1 MSVSVLNRKFK
12 NEKRRREKV
21 AIYHF
26 SMQVAKRENGKRSLI
41 AMAAYRSGERL
52 YSELYQKENYYGHRL
67 VKPDAFIL
75 KPDYVPSEF
84 SNREYL
90 WNKMELAETSSNAQL
105 CREVNIALPVELSNE
120 DQKELVTKYVQKMFV
135 SKGMIA
141 DVAIHRDD
149 SNNPHAH
156 IMLTMRKVD
165 EKGQISNKQKR
176 IPVLDEHGKQ
186 VYNEKGHRKTVSIK
200 TTDWDKK
207 ELLLEARKEWANMT
221 NKLLRERGIDEQIT
235 EKSHKELGKKELPT
249 VHEGVRSRQL
259 EERGIITNQV
269 QHNQMV
275 REHNQ
280 SVQKLNDLE
289 EKKELLIEQEQQP
302 TKQFYNQTFSP
313 MEKKELRALAKE
325 LRFFVSSENL
335 EKRLDELKCWEN
347 SLLFGNKK
355 DIQTQRLQLSRISD
369 EREKIQQAESIL
381 TKQAVRFC
389 QKHYPEIQTEDY
401 SPKAL
406 QAIVTETIDQKELL
420 SKEDIKQLT
429 ETESLVEQVKDYQ
442 IFKDQPFQTTRF
454 LEEKIQ
460 TLMDQMNVLTTS
472 VEEKETLQ
480 IKIEQLEAMKANL
493 NQYVNDELKELGI
506 NLDST
511 TMQGEM
517 ILAYLKYYQV
527 EDRSIEVVDGL
538 PLSPYSIEERNQ
550 LLEVSRGNF
559 SNIPAC
565 KQLNDCHGVYFI
577 QDCMQDLDSL
587 SPLALANLKR
597 MIETNRYLAPKDKE
611 CFIQDIEELRTE
623 RINRY
628 QGQREDRLNHYRDQT
643 ILYRLTAQI
652 QSLLGRRVPQKKRNM
667 DRWIRETKSK
677 DKQQRELQ
685 ERYQKRPKR

>member
-1 MSVSVLNRKFK
+1 M
-12 NEKRRREKV
+12 

-26 SMQVAKRENGKRSLI
+26 SLQIAKRNNGKRSLI

-52 YSELYQKENYYGHRL
+52 YSELYEKENFYGHRL

-84 SNREYL
+84 SDREYL
-90 WNKMELAETSSNAQL
+90 WNKMELAETSPNARL

-120 DQKELVTKYVQKMFV
+120 DQKELVMSYVQKMFV

-149 SNNPHAH
+149 CNNPHAH

-249 VHEGVRSRQL
+249 IHEGVLSRKL
-259 EERGIITNQV
+259 EERGIVTNQV
-269 QHNQMV
+269 QHNQLV

-289 EKKELLIEQEQQP
+289 EKKELLIDQEQQP
-302 TKQFYNQTFSP
+302 TKQFYKQTFSP
-313 MEKKELRALAKE
+313 MEKKELKALAKE

-335 EKRLDELKCWEN
+335 EKRLDELKRWEN

-355 DIQTQRLQLSRISD
+355 DIQTQRLQLSKISD
-369 EREKIQQAESIL
+369 ERDKIQQAEEIL

-389 QKHYPEIQTEDY
+389 QKHYPELQTEDY
-401 SPKAL
+401 SPKVL

-420 SKEDIKQLT
+420 TKEIIEQLSD
-429 ETESLVEQVKDYQ
+429 TESMIEQAKEYQ
-442 IFKDQPFQTTRF
+442 LFKDQPFQTTRF

-460 TLMDQMNVLTTS
+460 TLTNQMNEPTIS
-472 VEEKETLQ
+472 NEERATLQ
-480 IKIEQLEAMKANL
+480 IKIEQFESMKDNL
-493 NQYVNDELKELGI
+493 NQYVNAELEELGI
-506 NLDST
+506 KLDSS

-527 EDRSIEVVDGL
+527 EDHSIEVVDGL

-550 LLEVSRGNF
+550 MLEVSRGIF

-565 KQLNDCHGVYFI
+565 KHLNDCHGVYFI

-587 SPLALANLKR
+587 SPLAQANLKR
-597 MIETNRYLAPKDKE
+597 IIEKNRYLAPKDKE
-611 CFIQDIEELRTE
+611 YFIQDIEELRTE
-623 RINRY
+623 RINHY
-628 QGQREDRLNHYRDQT
+628 QEQREDRLNRYRDQT
-643 ILYRLTAQI
+643 ILYCLTAQI
-652 QSLLGRRVPQKKRNM
+652 QSFLGRRVPQKKRNM
-667 DRWIRETKSK
+667 AQWIRETKSK
-677 DKQQRELQ
+677 DKQRRELQ

>member
-1 MSVSVLNRKFK
+1 
-12 NEKRRREKV
+12 
-21 AIYHF
+21 
-26 SMQVAKRENGKRSLI
+26 MQVASRDNGKRSLI

-52 YSELYQKENYYGHRL
+52 YSELYEKENYYGHRL

-75 KPDYVPSEF
+75 KPDYVPEEF
-84 SNREYL
+84 GNREYL
-90 WNKMELAETSSNAQL
+90 WNKMELAETSPNGQL
-105 CREVNIALPVELSNE
+105 CREVNIALPVELSNK
-120 DQKELVTKYVQKMFV
+120 DQKELVTSYVQKMFV

-165 EKGQISNKQKR
+165 ERGQILNKQKR
-176 IPVLDEHGKQ
+176 VPVLDEHGKQ

-269 QHNQMV
+269 QHNQIV

-302 TKQFYNQTFSP
+302 TKQFYKQTFSP
-313 MEKKELRALAKE
+313 MEKKELKALAKE

-335 EKRLDELKCWEN
+335 EKRLDELKRWEN

-369 EREKIQQAESIL
+369 EREKIQQAEEIL

-389 QKHYPEIQTEDY
+389 QKHYPELQTEDY
-401 SPKAL
+401 SPKVL
-406 QAIVTETIDQKELL
+406 QAIVAETIDQKELL
-420 SKEDIKQLT
+420 TKEMIEQLSD
-429 ETESLVEQVKDYQ
+429 TESMIEQAKEYQ
-442 IFKDQPFQTTRF
+442 LFKDQPFQTTRF

-460 TLMDQMNVLTTS
+460 TLTDQMNEPTTS
-472 VEEKETLQ
+472 DEERAILQ
-480 IKIEQLEAMKANL
+480 IKINQFESMKDNL
-493 NQYVNDELKELGI
+493 NQYVNDELEELGI
-506 NLDST
+506 KLDSS

-527 EDRSIEVVDGL
+527 EDHSIEVVDGL

-550 LLEVSRGNF
+550 LLEVSRGIF

-587 SPLALANLKR
+587 SPLAQSNLKR
-597 MIETNRYLAPKDKE
+597 MIEKNRYLAPKDKE
-611 CFIQDIEELRTE
+611 LFIQDIEEQRTE
-623 RINRY
+623 R
-628 QGQREDRLNHYRDQT
+628 LTHYHEQT

-652 QSLLGRRVPQKKRNM
+652 QSLLGRSVPQKKRNM
-667 DRWIRETKSK
+667 DQWIRETKSK
-677 DKQQRELQ
+677 DKQRRELQ

>member
-1 MSVSVLNRKFK
+1 
-12 NEKRRREKV
+12 
-21 AIYHF
+21 
-26 SMQVAKRENGKRSLI
+26 MQVASRDNGKRSLI

-52 YSELYQKENYYGHRL
+52 YSELYEKENYYGHRL

-75 KPDYVPSEF
+75 KPDYVPEEF
-84 SNREYL
+84 GNREYL
-90 WNKMELAETSSNAQL
+90 WNKMELAETSPNAQL
-105 CREVNIALPVELSNE
+105 CREVNIALPVELSNK
-120 DQKELVTKYVQKMFV
+120 DQKELVTSYVQKMFV

-165 EKGQISNKQKR
+165 ERGQILNKQKR
-176 IPVLDEHGKQ
+176 VPVLDEHGKQ

-221 NKLLRERGIDEQIT
+221 NNLLRKRGIDEQIT

-249 VHEGVRSRQL
+249 IHEGVLSRKL
-259 EERGIITNQV
+259 EERGIVTNQV
-269 QHNQMV
+269 QHNQLV

-289 EKKELLIEQEQQP
+289 EKKELLIDQEQQP
-302 TKQFYNQTFSP
+302 TKQFYKQTFSP
-313 MEKKELRALAKE
+313 MEKKELKALAKE

-335 EKRLDELKCWEN
+335 EKRLDELKRWEN

-355 DIQTQRLQLSRISD
+355 DIQTQRLQLSKISD
-369 EREKIQQAESIL
+369 ERDKIQQAEEIL

-389 QKHYPEIQTEDY
+389 QKHYPELQTEDY
-401 SPKAL
+401 SPKVL

-420 SKEDIKQLT
+420 TKEIIEQLSD
-429 ETESLVEQVKDYQ
+429 TESMIEQAKEYQ
-442 IFKDQPFQTTRF
+442 LFKDQPFQTTRF

-460 TLMDQMNVLTTS
+460 TLTNQMNEPTIS
-472 VEEKETLQ
+472 NEERATLK
-480 IKIEQLEAMKANL
+480 IKIEQFESMKDNL
-493 NQYVNDELKELGI
+493 NQYVNAELEELGI
-506 NLDST
+506 KLDSS

-527 EDRSIEVVDGL
+527 EDYSIEVVDGL

-550 LLEVSRGNF
+550 MLEVSRGIF

-565 KQLNDCHGVYFI
+565 KHLNDCHGVYFI
-577 QDCMQDLDSL
+577 QDCMQDIDSL
-587 SPLALANLKR
+587 SPLAQANLKR
-597 MIETNRYLAPKDKE
+597 IIEKNRYLAPKDKE
-611 CFIQDIEELRTE
+611 LFIQDIEELRTE
-623 RINRY
+623 RINHY
-628 QGQREDRLNHYRDQT
+628 QEQREDRLNRYRDQT
-643 ILYRLTAQI
+643 ILYCLTAQI
-652 QSLLGRRVPQKKRNM
+652 QSFLGRRVPQKKRNM
-667 DRWIRETKSK
+667 AQWIRETKSK
-677 DKQQRELQ
+677 DKQRRELQ

>member
-1 MSVSVLNRKFK
+1 
-12 NEKRRREKV
+12 
-21 AIYHF
+21 
-26 SMQVAKRENGKRSLI
+26 MQVASRDNGKRSLI

-52 YSELYQKENYYGHRL
+52 YSELYEKENYYGHRL

-75 KPDYVPSEF
+75 KPDYVPEEF
-84 SNREYL
+84 GNREYL
-90 WNKMELAETSSNAQL
+90 WNKMELAETSPNAQL
-105 CREVNIALPVELSNE
+105 CREVNIALPVELSNK
-120 DQKELVTKYVQKMFV
+120 DQKELVTSYVQKMFV
-135 SKGMIA
+135 SKGMIV
-141 DVAIHRDD
+141 DVTIHRDD

-165 EKGQISNKQKR
+165 ERGQILNKQKR
-176 IPVLDEHGKQ
+176 VPVLDEHGKQ
-186 VYNEKGHRKTVSIK
+186 VYNEKDHRKTVSIK

-207 ELLLEARKEWANMT
+207 ELLLETRKEWANMT

-302 TKQFYNQTFSP
+302 TKQFYKQTFSP
-313 MEKKELRALAKE
+313 MEKKELKALAKE

-335 EKRLDELKCWEN
+335 EKRLDELKRWEN

-369 EREKIQQAESIL
+369 EREKIQQAEEIL

-389 QKHYPEIQTEDY
+389 QKHYPELQTEDY
-401 SPKAL
+401 SPKVL
-406 QAIVTETIDQKELL
+406 QAIVAETIDQKELL
-420 SKEDIKQLT
+420 TKEMIEQLSD
-429 ETESLVEQVKDYQ
+429 TESMIEQAKEYQ
-442 IFKDQPFQTTRF
+442 LFKDQPFQTTRF

-460 TLMDQMNVLTTS
+460 TLTDQMNEPTTS
-472 VEEKETLQ
+472 DEERAILQ
-480 IKIEQLEAMKANL
+480 IKINQFESMKDNL
-493 NQYVNDELKELGI
+493 NQYVNDELEELGI
-506 NLDST
+506 KLDSS

-527 EDRSIEVVDGL
+527 EDHSIEVVDGL

-550 LLEVSRGNF
+550 MLEVSRGIF

-587 SPLALANLKR
+587 LPLAQSNLKR
-597 MIETNRYLAPKDKE
+597 MIEKNRYLAPKDKE
-611 CFIQDIEELRTE
+611 LFIQDIEEQRTE
-623 RINRY
+623 R
-628 QGQREDRLNHYRDQT
+628 LTHYHEQT

>member
-1 MSVSVLNRKFK
+1 M
-12 NEKRRREKV
+12 

-52 YSELYQKENYYGHRL
+52 YSELYEKENYYGHRS

-75 KPDYVPSEF
+75 KPDYVPEEF
-84 SNREYL
+84 DNREYL

-149 SNNPHAH
+149 SNNPHVH

-165 EKGQISNKQKR
+165 EKGQILNKRKR
-176 IPVLDEHGKQ
+176 VPVLDEHGKQ
-186 VYNEKGHRKTVSIK
+186 VYNEKGQRETVSIR

-207 ELLLEARKEWANMT
+207 ELLLEAREEWANIT
-221 NKLLRERGIDEQIT
+221 NKLLRERGINEQIT
-235 EKSHKELGKKELPT
+235 DKSHKELGRKELPT
-249 VHEGVRSRQL
+249 IHEGVLSRKL
-259 EERGIITNQV
+259 EERGIVTDQV
-269 QHNQMV
+269 KHNQLV

-280 SVQKLNDLE
+280 SVHKLNDLK
-289 EKKELLIEQEQQP
+289 EKKELLMDQEQQP
-302 TKQFYNQTFSP
+302 TKQFYKQTFSP
-313 MEKKELRALAKE
+313 MEKKELKALAKE

-335 EKRLDELKCWEN
+335 EKRLDELKRWET

-369 EREKIQQAESIL
+369 EREKIQQAEAIL

-389 QKHYPEIQTEDY
+389 QKHYPELQTENY
-401 SPKAL
+401 SPKVL
-406 QAIVTETIDQKELL
+406 QAIVAETINQKELL
-420 SKEDIKQLT
+420 EKEAIEQLSD
-429 ETESLVEQVKDYQ
+429 TESMIEQAEDYRL
-442 IFKDQPFQTTRF
+442 FKNQPFQTTRF

-460 TLMDQMNVLTTS
+460 TLIGQLNEPTTS

-527 EDRSIEVVDGL
+527 EDRSIEVTDGL

-550 LLEVSRGNF
+550 MLELSRGNF

-587 SPLALANLKR
+587 SPLAQSNLKR
-597 MIETNRYLAPKDKE
+597 MIEKNRYLAPKDKE
-611 CFIQDIEELRTE
+611 LFIQDIEEQRTE
-623 RINRY
+623 R
-628 QGQREDRLNHYRDQT
+628 LTHYHEQT

>member
-1 MSVSVLNRKFK
+1 MSASVLNRKFK

-52 YSELYQKENYYGHRL
+52 YSELYEKENYYGHRS

-75 KPDYVPSEF
+75 KPDYVPEEF
-84 SNREYL
+84 GNREYL

-120 DQKELVTKYVQKMFV
+120 DQKELMTKYVQKMFV

-149 SNNPHAH
+149 SNNPHVH

-165 EKGQISNKQKR
+165 ENGQILNKRKR
-176 IPVLDEHGKQ
+176 VLLLDEHGKQ

-207 ELLLEARKEWANMT
+207 ELLLEARKEWANVT
-221 NKLLRERGIDEQIT
+221 NKLLRERGINEQIT
-235 EKSHKELGKKELPT
+235 DKSHKELGRKELPT
-249 VHEGVRSRQL
+249 IHEGVLSRKL
-259 EERGIITNQV
+259 EERGIVTDQV
-269 QHNQMV
+269 KHNQLV

-280 SVQKLNDLE
+280 SVQKLNNLE
-289 EKKELLIEQEQQP
+289 EKKELLIDQEQQP

-313 MEKKELRALAKE
+313 MEKKELKALAKE

-335 EKRLDELKCWEN
+335 EKRLDELKRWEN

-369 EREKIQQAESIL
+369 EREKIQQAEEIL

-389 QKHYPEIQTEDY
+389 QKHYPELQTEDY
-401 SPKAL
+401 SPKVL
-406 QAIVTETIDQKELL
+406 QAIVAETIDQKELL
-420 SKEDIKQLT
+420 TKEMIEQLSD
-429 ETESLVEQVKDYQ
+429 TESMIEQAKEYQ
-442 IFKDQPFQTTRF
+442 LFKDQPFQTTRF

-460 TLMDQMNVLTTS
+460 TLTDQMNEPTTS
-472 VEEKETLQ
+472 DEERAILQ
-480 IKIEQLEAMKANL
+480 IKINQFESMKDNL
-493 NQYVNDELKELGI
+493 NQYVNDELEELGI
-506 NLDST
+506 KLDSS

-527 EDRSIEVVDGL
+527 EDHSIEVVDGL

-550 LLEVSRGNF
+550 MLEVSRGIF

-587 SPLALANLKR
+587 SPLAQSNLKR
-597 MIETNRYLAPKDKE
+597 MIEKNRYLAPKDKE
-611 CFIQDIEELRTE
+611 LFIQDIEEQRTE
-623 RINRY
+623 R
-628 QGQREDRLNHYRDQT
+628 LTHYHEQT

>member
-1 MSVSVLNRKFK
+1 M
-12 NEKRRREKV
+12 

-26 SMQVAKRENGKRSLI
+26 SLQIAKRNNGKRSLI

-52 YSELYQKENYYGHRL
+52 YSELYEKENFYGHRL

-84 SNREYL
+84 SDREYL
-90 WNKMELAETSSNAQL
+90 WNKMELAETSPNARL

-120 DQKELVTKYVQKMFV
+120 DQKELVMSYVQKMFV

-149 SNNPHAH
+149 CNNPHAH

-249 VHEGVRSRQL
+249 IHEGVLSRKL
-259 EERGIITNQV
+259 EERGIVTNQV
-269 QHNQMV
+269 QHNQLV

-289 EKKELLIEQEQQP
+289 EKKELLIDQEQQP
-302 TKQFYNQTFSP
+302 TKQFYKQTFSP
-313 MEKKELRALAKE
+313 MEKKELKALAKE

-335 EKRLDELKCWEN
+335 EKRLDELKRWEN

-355 DIQTQRLQLSRISD
+355 DIQTQRLQLSKISD
-369 EREKIQQAESIL
+369 ERDKIQQAEEIL

-389 QKHYPEIQTEDY
+389 QKHYPELQTEDY
-401 SPKAL
+401 SPKVL

-420 SKEDIKQLT
+420 TKEIIEQLSD
-429 ETESLVEQVKDYQ
+429 TESMIEQAKEYQ
-442 IFKDQPFQTTRF
+442 LFKDQPFQTTRF

-460 TLMDQMNVLTTS
+460 TLTNQMNEPTIS
-472 VEEKETLQ
+472 NEERATLQ
-480 IKIEQLEAMKANL
+480 IKIEQFESMKDNL
-493 NQYVNDELKELGI
+493 NQYVNAELEELGI
-506 NLDST
+506 KLDSS

-527 EDRSIEVVDGL
+527 EDHSIEVVDGL

-550 LLEVSRGNF
+550 MLEVSRGIF

-565 KQLNDCHGVYFI
+565 KHLNDCHGVYFI
-577 QDCMQDLDSL
+577 QDCMQDIDSL
-587 SPLALANLKR
+587 SPLAQANLKR
-597 MIETNRYLAPKDKE
+597 IIEKNRYLAPKDKE
-611 CFIQDIEELRTE
+611 YFIQDIEELRTE
-623 RINRY
+623 RINHY
-628 QGQREDRLNHYRDQT
+628 QEQREDRLNRYRDQT
-643 ILYRLTAQI
+643 ILYCLTAQI
-652 QSLLGRRVPQKKRNM
+652 QSFLGRRVPQKKRNM
-667 DRWIRETKSK
+667 AQWIRETKSK
-677 DKQQRELQ
+677 DKQRRELQ

>member
-1 MSVSVLNRKFK
+1 MSASVLNRKFK

-52 YSELYQKENYYGHRL
+52 YSELYEKENYYGHRS

-75 KPDYVPSEF
+75 KPDYVPEEF
-84 SNREYL
+84 DNREYL

-149 SNNPHAH
+149 SNNPHVH

-165 EKGQISNKQKR
+165 EKGQILNKRKR
-176 IPVLDEHGKQ
+176 VPVLDEHGKQ
-186 VYNEKGHRKTVSIK
+186 VYNEKGQRETVSIR

-207 ELLLEARKEWANMT
+207 ELLLEARKEWANIT
-221 NKLLRERGIDEQIT
+221 NKLLRERGINEQIT
-235 EKSHKELGKKELPT
+235 DKSHKELGRKELPT
-249 VHEGVRSRQL
+249 IHEGVLSRKL
-259 EERGIITNQV
+259 EERGIVTDQV
-269 QHNQMV
+269 KHNQLV

-280 SVQKLNDLE
+280 SVHKLNDLK
-289 EKKELLIEQEQQP
+289 EKKELLMDQEQQP
-302 TKQFYNQTFSP
+302 TKQFYKQTFSP
-313 MEKKELRALAKE
+313 MEKKELKALAKE

-335 EKRLDELKCWEN
+335 EKRLDELKRWET

-369 EREKIQQAESIL
+369 EREKIQQAEAIL

-389 QKHYPEIQTEDY
+389 QKHYPELQTENY
-401 SPKAL
+401 SPKVL
-406 QAIVTETIDQKELL
+406 QAIVAETINQKELL
-420 SKEDIKQLT
+420 EKEAIEQLSD
-429 ETESLVEQVKDYQ
+429 TESMIEQAEDYRL
-442 IFKDQPFQTTRF
+442 FKNQPFQTTRF

-460 TLMDQMNVLTTS
+460 TLIGQLNEPTTS

-527 EDRSIEVVDGL
+527 EDRSIEVTDGL

-550 LLEVSRGNF
+550 MLELSRGNF

-587 SPLALANLKR
+587 SPLAQSNLKR
-597 MIETNRYLAPKDKE
+597 MIEKNRYLAPKDKE
-611 CFIQDIEELRTE
+611 LFIQDIEEQRTE
-623 RINRY
+623 R
-628 QGQREDRLNHYRDQT
+628 LTHYHEQT

>member
-1 MSVSVLNRKFK
+1 M
-12 NEKRRREKV
+12 

-26 SMQVAKRENGKRSLI
+26 SLQIAKRNNGKRSLI

-52 YSELYQKENYYGHRL
+52 YSELYEKENYYGHRL

-75 KPDYVPSEF
+75 KPDYVPPEF
-84 SNREYL
+84 GDREYL
-90 WNKMELAETSSNAQL
+90 WNKMELAETSPNARL

-120 DQKELVTKYVQKMFV
+120 DQKELVTNYVQKMFV

-156 IMLTMRKVD
+156 IMLTLRKVD
-165 EKGQISNKQKR
+165 ERGQISNKQKR

-221 NKLLRERGIDEQIT
+221 NNLLRKRGIDEQIT

-249 VHEGVRSRQL
+249 IHEGVLSRKL
-259 EERGIITNQV
+259 EERGIVTNQV
-269 QHNQMV
+269 QHNQLV

-289 EKKELLIEQEQQP
+289 EKKELLIDQEQQP
-302 TKQFYNQTFSP
+302 TKQFYKQTFSP
-313 MEKKELRALAKE
+313 MEKKELKALAKE

-335 EKRLDELKCWEN
+335 EKRLDELKRWEN

-355 DIQTQRLQLSRISD
+355 DIQTQRLQLSKISD
-369 EREKIQQAESIL
+369 ERDKIQQAEEIL

-389 QKHYPEIQTEDY
+389 QKHYPELQTEDY
-401 SPKAL
+401 SPKVL

-420 SKEDIKQLT
+420 TKEIIEQLSD
-429 ETESLVEQVKDYQ
+429 TESMIEQAKEYQ
-442 IFKDQPFQTTRF
+442 LFKDQPFQTTRF

-460 TLMDQMNVLTTS
+460 TLTNQMNEPTIS
-472 VEEKETLQ
+472 NEERATLK
-480 IKIEQLEAMKANL
+480 IKIEQFESMKDNL
-493 NQYVNDELKELGI
+493 NQYVNAELEELGI
-506 NLDST
+506 KLDSS

-527 EDRSIEVVDGL
+527 EDHSIEVVDGL

-550 LLEVSRGNF
+550 MLEVSRGIF

-565 KQLNDCHGVYFI
+565 KHLNDCHGVYFI
-577 QDCMQDLDSL
+577 QDCMQDIDSL
-587 SPLALANLKR
+587 SPLAQANLKR
-597 MIETNRYLAPKDKE
+597 IIEKNRYLAPKDKE
-611 CFIQDIEELRTE
+611 YFIQDIEELRTE
-623 RINRY
+623 RINHY
-628 QGQREDRLNHYRDQT
+628 QEQREDRLNRYRDQT
-643 ILYRLTAQI
+643 ILYCLTAQI
-652 QSLLGRRVPQKKRNM
+652 QSFLGRRVPQKKRNM
-667 DRWIRETKSK
+667 AQWIRETKSK
-677 DKQQRELQ
+677 DKQRRELQ

>member
-1 MSVSVLNRKFK
+1 M
-12 NEKRRREKV
+12 

-26 SMQVAKRENGKRSLI
+26 SMQVASRDNGKRSLI

-52 YSELYQKENYYGHRL
+52 YSELYEKENYYGHRL

-75 KPDYVPSEF
+75 KPDYVPEEF
-84 SNREYL
+84 GNREYL
-90 WNKMELAETSSNAQL
+90 WNKMELAETSPNAQL
-105 CREVNIALPVELSNE
+105 CREVNIALPVELSNK
-120 DQKELVTKYVQKMFV
+120 DQKELVTSYVQKMFV

-165 EKGQISNKQKR
+165 ERGQILNKQKR
-176 IPVLDEHGKQ
+176 VPVLDEHGKQ

-221 NKLLRERGIDEQIT
+221 NNLLRKRGIDEQIT

-249 VHEGVRSRQL
+249 IHEGVLSRKL
-259 EERGIITNQV
+259 EERGIVTNQV
-269 QHNQMV
+269 QHNQLV

-289 EKKELLIEQEQQP
+289 EKKELLIDQEQQP
-302 TKQFYNQTFSP
+302 TKQFYKQTFSP
-313 MEKKELRALAKE
+313 MEKKELKALAKE

-335 EKRLDELKCWEN
+335 EKRLDELKRWEN

-355 DIQTQRLQLSRISD
+355 DIQTQRLQLSKISD
-369 EREKIQQAESIL
+369 ERDKIQQAEEIL

-389 QKHYPEIQTEDY
+389 QKHYPELQTEDY
-401 SPKAL
+401 SPKVL

-420 SKEDIKQLT
+420 TKEIIEQLSD
-429 ETESLVEQVKDYQ
+429 TESMIEQAKEYQ
-442 IFKDQPFQTTRF
+442 LFKDQPFQTTRF

-460 TLMDQMNVLTTS
+460 TLTNQMNEPTIS
-472 VEEKETLQ
+472 NEERATLK
-480 IKIEQLEAMKANL
+480 IKIEQFESMKDNL
-493 NQYVNDELKELGI
+493 NQYVNAELEELGI
-506 NLDST
+506 KLDSS

-527 EDRSIEVVDGL
+527 EDYSIEVVDGL

-550 LLEVSRGNF
+550 MLEVSRGIF

-565 KQLNDCHGVYFI
+565 KHLNDCHGVYFI
-577 QDCMQDLDSL
+577 QDCMQDIDSL
-587 SPLALANLKR
+587 SPLAQANLKR
-597 MIETNRYLAPKDKE
+597 IIEKNRYLAPKDKE
-611 CFIQDIEELRTE
+611 LFIQDIEELRTE
-623 RINRY
+623 RINHY
-628 QGQREDRLNHYRDQT
+628 QEQREDRLNRYRDQT
-643 ILYRLTAQI
+643 ILYCLTAQI
-652 QSLLGRRVPQKKRNM
+652 QSFLGRRVPQKKRNM
-667 DRWIRETKSK
+667 AQWIRETKSK
-677 DKQQRELQ
+677 DKQRRELQ

>member
-1 MSVSVLNRKFK
+1 M
-12 NEKRRREKV
+12 

-26 SMQVAKRENGKRSLI
+26 SLQIAKRNNGKRSLI

-52 YSELYQKENYYGHRL
+52 YSELYEKENYYGHRL

-75 KPDYVPSEF
+75 KPNYVPPEF
-84 SNREYL
+84 GDREYL
-90 WNKMELAETSSNAQL
+90 WNKMELAETSPNARL

-120 DQKELVTKYVQKMFV
+120 DQKELVTNYVQKMFV

-156 IMLTMRKVD
+156 IMLTLRKVD
-165 EKGQISNKQKR
+165 ERGQISNKQKR

-221 NKLLRERGIDEQIT
+221 NNLLRKRGIDEQIT

-249 VHEGVRSRQL
+249 IHEGVLSRKL
-259 EERGIITNQV
+259 EERGIVTNQV
-269 QHNQMV
+269 QHNQLV

-289 EKKELLIEQEQQP
+289 EKKELLIDQEQQP
-302 TKQFYNQTFSP
+302 TKQFYKQTFSP
-313 MEKKELRALAKE
+313 MEKKELKALAKE

-335 EKRLDELKCWEN
+335 EKRLDELKRWEN

-355 DIQTQRLQLSRISD
+355 DIQTQRLQLSKISD
-369 EREKIQQAESIL
+369 ERDKIQQAEEIL

-389 QKHYPEIQTEDY
+389 QKHYPELQTEDY
-401 SPKAL
+401 SPKVL

-420 SKEDIKQLT
+420 TKEIIEQLSD
-429 ETESLVEQVKDYQ
+429 TESMIEQAKEYQ
-442 IFKDQPFQTTRF
+442 LFKDQPFQTTRF

-460 TLMDQMNVLTTS
+460 TLTNQMNEPTIS
-472 VEEKETLQ
+472 NEERATLK
-480 IKIEQLEAMKANL
+480 IKIEQFESMKDNL
-493 NQYVNDELKELGI
+493 NQYVNAELEELGI
-506 NLDST
+506 KLDSS

-527 EDRSIEVVDGL
+527 EDYSIEVVDGL

-550 LLEVSRGNF
+550 MLEVSRGIF

-565 KQLNDCHGVYFI
+565 KHLNDCHGVYFI
-577 QDCMQDLDSL
+577 QDCMQDIDSL
-587 SPLALANLKR
+587 SPLAQANLKR
-597 MIETNRYLAPKDKE
+597 IIEKNRYLAPKDKE
-611 CFIQDIEELRTE
+611 YFIQDIEELRTE
-623 RINRY
+623 RINHY
-628 QGQREDRLNHYRDQT
+628 QEQREDRLNRYRDQT
-643 ILYRLTAQI
+643 ILYCLTAQI
-652 QSLLGRRVPQKKRNM
+652 QSFLGRRVPQKKRNM
-667 DRWIRETKSK
+667 AQWIRETKSK
-677 DKQQRELQ
+677 DKQRRELQ

>member
-1 MSVSVLNRKFK
+1 MSASVLNRKFK

-26 SMQVAKRENGKRSLI
+26 SMQVAKRGNGKRSLI

-52 YSELYQKENYYGHRL
+52 YSELYEKENYYGHRS

-75 KPDYVPSEF
+75 KPDYVPEEF
-84 SNREYL
+84 GNREYL

-149 SNNPHAH
+149 SNNPHVH

-165 EKGQISNKQKR
+165 ENGQILNKRKR
-176 IPVLDEHGKQ
+176 VPLLDEHGKQ

-207 ELLLEARKEWANMT
+207 ELLLEARKEWANVT
-221 NKLLRERGIDEQIT
+221 NKLLRERGINEQIT
-235 EKSHKELGKKELPT
+235 DKSHKELGRKELPT
-249 VHEGVRSRQL
+249 IHEGVLSRKL
-259 EERGIITNQV
+259 EERGIVTDQV
-269 QHNQMV
+269 KHNQLV

-280 SVQKLNDLE
+280 SVQKLNNLE
-289 EKKELLIEQEQQP
+289 EKKELLIDQEQQP

-313 MEKKELRALAKE
+313 MEKKELKALAKE

-335 EKRLDELKCWEN
+335 EKRWDELKRWEN

-369 EREKIQQAESIL
+369 EREKIQQAEEIL

-389 QKHYPEIQTEDY
+389 QKHYPELQTEDY
-401 SPKAL
+401 SPKVL
-406 QAIVTETIDQKELL
+406 QAIVAETIDQKELL
-420 SKEDIKQLT
+420 TKEMIEQLSD
-429 ETESLVEQVKDYQ
+429 TESMIEQAKEYQ
-442 IFKDQPFQTTRF
+442 LFKDQPFQTTRF

-460 TLMDQMNVLTTS
+460 TLTDQMNEPTTS
-472 VEEKETLQ
+472 DEERAILQ
-480 IKIEQLEAMKANL
+480 IKINQFESMKDNL
-493 NQYVNDELKELGI
+493 NQYVNDELEELGI

-587 SPLALANLKR
+587 SPLAQSNLKR
-597 MIETNRYLAPKDKE
+597 MIEKNRYLAPKDKE
-611 CFIQDIEELRTE
+611 LFIQDIEEQRTE
-623 RINRY
+623 R
-628 QGQREDRLNHYRDQT
+628 LTHYHEQT

>member
-1 MSVSVLNRKFK
+1 M
-12 NEKRRREKV
+12 

-26 SMQVAKRENGKRSLI
+26 SLQIAKRNNGKRSLI

-52 YSELYQKENYYGHRL
+52 YSELYEKENYYGHRL

-75 KPDYVPSEF
+75 KPDYVPPEF
-84 SNREYL
+84 GDREYL
-90 WNKMELAETSSNAQL
+90 WNKMELAETSPNARL

-120 DQKELVTKYVQKMFV
+120 DQKELVTNYVQKMFV

-156 IMLTMRKVD
+156 IMLTLRKVD
-165 EKGQISNKQKR
+165 ERGQISNKQKR

-221 NKLLRERGIDEQIT
+221 NNLLRKRGIDEQIT

-249 VHEGVRSRQL
+249 IHEGVLSRKL
-259 EERGIITNQV
+259 EERGIVTNQV
-269 QHNQMV
+269 QHNQLV

-289 EKKELLIEQEQQP
+289 EKKELLIDQEQQP
-302 TKQFYNQTFSP
+302 TKQFYKQTFSP
-313 MEKKELRALAKE
+313 MEKKELKALAKE

-335 EKRLDELKCWEN
+335 EKRLDELKRWEN

-355 DIQTQRLQLSRISD
+355 DIQTQRLQLSKISD
-369 EREKIQQAESIL
+369 ERDKIQQAEEIL

-389 QKHYPEIQTEDY
+389 QKHYPELQTEDY
-401 SPKAL
+401 SPKVL

-420 SKEDIKQLT
+420 TKEIIEQLSD
-429 ETESLVEQVKDYQ
+429 TESMIEQAKEYQ
-442 IFKDQPFQTTRF
+442 LFKDQPFQTTRF

-460 TLMDQMNVLTTS
+460 TLTNQMNEPTIS
-472 VEEKETLQ
+472 NEERATLK
-480 IKIEQLEAMKANL
+480 IKIEQFESMKDNL
-493 NQYVNDELKELGI
+493 NQYVNAELEELGI
-506 NLDST
+506 KLDSS

-527 EDRSIEVVDGL
+527 EDYSIEVVDGL
-538 PLSPYSIEERNQ
+538 QLSPYSIEERNQ
-550 LLEVSRGNF
+550 MLEVSRGIF

-565 KQLNDCHGVYFI
+565 KHLNDCHGVYFI
-577 QDCMQDLDSL
+577 QDCMQDIDSL
-587 SPLALANLKR
+587 SPLAQANLKR
-597 MIETNRYLAPKDKE
+597 IIEKNRYLAPKDKE
-611 CFIQDIEELRTE
+611 YFIQDIEELRTE
-623 RINRY
+623 RINHY
-628 QGQREDRLNHYRDQT
+628 QEQREDRLNRYRDQT
-643 ILYRLTAQI
+643 ILYCLTAQI
-652 QSLLGRRVPQKKRNM
+652 QSFLGRRVPQKKRNM
-667 DRWIRETKSK
+667 AQWIRETKSK
-677 DKQQRELQ
+677 DKQRRELQ

>member
-1 MSVSVLNRKFK
+1 M
-12 NEKRRREKV
+12 

-26 SMQVAKRENGKRSLI
+26 SLQIAKRNNGKRSLI

-52 YSELYQKENYYGHRL
+52 YSELYEKENYYGHRL

-75 KPDYVPSEF
+75 KPDYVPPEF
-84 SNREYL
+84 GDREYL
-90 WNKMELAETSSNAQL
+90 WNKMELAETSPNARL

-120 DQKELVTKYVQKMFV
+120 DQKELVTSYVQKMFV

-165 EKGQISNKQKR
+165 ERGQISNKQKR

-221 NKLLRERGIDEQIT
+221 NNLLRKRGIDEQIT

-249 VHEGVRSRQL
+249 IHEGVLSRKL
-259 EERGIITNQV
+259 EERGIVTNQV
-269 QHNQMV
+269 QHNQLV

-289 EKKELLIEQEQQP
+289 EKKELLIDQEQQP
-302 TKQFYNQTFSP
+302 TKQFYKQTFSP
-313 MEKKELRALAKE
+313 MEKKELKALAKE
-325 LRFFVSSENL
+325 LRFFISSENL
-335 EKRLDELKCWEN
+335 EKRLDELKRWEN

-355 DIQTQRLQLSRISD
+355 DIQTQRLQLSKIFD
-369 EREKIQQAESIL
+369 ERDKIQQAEEIL

-389 QKHYPEIQTEDY
+389 QKHYPELQTEDY
-401 SPKAL
+401 SPKVL

-420 SKEDIKQLT
+420 TKEIIEQLSD
-429 ETESLVEQVKDYQ
+429 TESMIEQAKEYQ
-442 IFKDQPFQTTRF
+442 LFKDQPFQTTRF

-460 TLMDQMNVLTTS
+460 ALTDQMNEPTTS
-472 VEEKETLQ
+472 VEERATLK
-480 IKIEQLEAMKANL
+480 IKIEQFESMKDNL
-493 NQYVNDELKELGI
+493 NQYVNAELEELGI
-506 NLDST
+506 KLDSS

-527 EDRSIEVVDGL
+527 EDHSIEVVDGL

-550 LLEVSRGNF
+550 MLEVSRGIF

-565 KQLNDCHGVYFI
+565 KHLNDCHGVYFI
-577 QDCMQDLDSL
+577 QDCMQDIDSL
-587 SPLALANLKR
+587 SPLAQANLKR
-597 MIETNRYLAPKDKE
+597 IIEKNRYLASKDKE
-611 CFIQDIEELRTE
+611 CFIQDIEEQRT
-623 RINRY
+623 
-628 QGQREDRLNHYRDQT
+628 DRLSHYQEQT
-643 ILYRLTAQI
+643 ILYRLVYQI
-652 QSLLGRRVPQKKRNM
+652 QSLLGRSVPQKKRNM
-667 DRWIRETKSK
+667 DQWIRETKSK
-677 DKQQRELQ
+677 DKQRRELQ

>member
-1 MSVSVLNRKFK
+1 
-12 NEKRRREKV
+12 
-21 AIYHF
+21 
-26 SMQVAKRENGKRSLI
+26 MQVASRDNGKRSLI

-52 YSELYQKENYYGHRL
+52 YSELYEKENYYGHRL

-75 KPDYVPSEF
+75 KPDYVPEEF
-84 SNREYL
+84 GNREYL
-90 WNKMELAETSSNAQL
+90 WNKMELAETSPNGQL
-105 CREVNIALPVELSNE
+105 CREVNIALPVELSNK
-120 DQKELVTKYVQKMFV
+120 DQKELVTSYVQKMFV

-165 EKGQISNKQKR
+165 ERGQILNKQKR
-176 IPVLDEHGKQ
+176 VPVLDEHGKQ

-269 QHNQMV
+269 QHNQIV

-302 TKQFYNQTFSP
+302 TKQFYKQTFSP
-313 MEKKELRALAKE
+313 MEKKELKALAKE

-335 EKRLDELKCWEN
+335 EKRLDELKRWEN

-369 EREKIQQAESIL
+369 EREKIQQAEEIL

-389 QKHYPEIQTEDY
+389 QKHYPELQTEDY
-401 SPKAL
+401 SPKVL
-406 QAIVTETIDQKELL
+406 QAIVAETIDQKELL
-420 SKEDIKQLT
+420 TKEMIEQLSD
-429 ETESLVEQVKDYQ
+429 TESMIEQAKEYQ
-442 IFKDQPFQTTRF
+442 LFKDQPFQTTRF

-460 TLMDQMNVLTTS
+460 TLTDQMNEPTTS
-472 VEEKETLQ
+472 DEERAILQ
-480 IKIEQLEAMKANL
+480 IKINQFESMKDNL
-493 NQYVNDELKELGI
+493 NQYVNDELEELGI
-506 NLDST
+506 KLDSS

-527 EDRSIEVVDGL
+527 EDHSIEVVDGL

-550 LLEVSRGNF
+550 LLEVSRGIF

-587 SPLALANLKR
+587 SPLAQSNLKR
-597 MIETNRYLAPKDKE
+597 MIEKNRYLAPKDKE
-611 CFIQDIEELRTE
+611 LFIQDIEEQRTE
-623 RINRY
+623 R
-628 QGQREDRLNHYRDQT
+628 LTHYHEQT

>member
-1 MSVSVLNRKFK
+1 M
-12 NEKRRREKV
+12 

-26 SMQVAKRENGKRSLI
+26 SLQIAKRNNGKRSLI

-52 YSELYQKENYYGHRL
+52 YSELYEKENFYGHRL

-75 KPDYVPSEF
+75 KPDYVPPEF
-84 SNREYL
+84 GDREYL
-90 WNKMELAETSSNAQL
+90 WNKMELAETSPNARL

-120 DQKELVTKYVQKMFV
+120 DQKELVTSYVQKMFV

-156 IMLTMRKVD
+156 IMLTLRKVD
-165 EKGQISNKQKR
+165 ERGQISNKQKR

-207 ELLLEARKEWANMT
+207 ELLVEARKEWANMT
-221 NKLLRERGIDEQIT
+221 NNLLRKRGIDEQIT

-249 VHEGVRSRQL
+249 IHEGVLSRKL
-259 EERGIITNQV
+259 EERGIVTNQV
-269 QHNQMV
+269 QHNQLV

-289 EKKELLIEQEQQP
+289 EKKELLIDQEQQP
-302 TKQFYNQTFSP
+302 TKQFYKQTFSP
-313 MEKKELRALAKE
+313 MEKKELKALAKE

-335 EKRLDELKCWEN
+335 EKRLDELKRWEN

-355 DIQTQRLQLSRISD
+355 DIQTQRLQLSKISD
-369 EREKIQQAESIL
+369 ERDKIQQAEEIL

-389 QKHYPEIQTEDY
+389 QKHYPKLQTEDY
-401 SPKAL
+401 SPKVL

-420 SKEDIKQLT
+420 TKEIIEQLSD
-429 ETESLVEQVKDYQ
+429 TESMIEQAKEYQ
-442 IFKDQPFQTTRF
+442 LFKDQPFQTTRF

-460 TLMDQMNVLTTS
+460 TLIDQMNEPTIS
-472 VEEKETLQ
+472 NEERATLQ
-480 IKIEQLEAMKANL
+480 NKIEQFESMKDNL
-493 NQYVNDELKELGI
+493 NQYVNAELEELGI
-506 NLDST
+506 KLDSS

-527 EDRSIEVVDGL
+527 EDHSIEVVDGL

-550 LLEVSRGNF
+550 MLEVSRGIF

-565 KQLNDCHGVYFI
+565 KHLNDCHGVYFI

-587 SPLALANLKR
+587 SPLAQANLKR
-597 MIETNRYLAPKDKE
+597 IIEKNRYLAPKDKE

-623 RINRY
+623 RINHY
-628 QGQREDRLNHYRDQT
+628 QEQREDRLNRYRDQT
-643 ILYRLTAQI
+643 ILYCLTAQI
-652 QSLLGRRVPQKKRNM
+652 QSFLGRRVPQKKRNM
-667 DRWIRETKSK
+667 DQWIRETKSK
-677 DKQQRELQ
+677 DKQKRELQ

>member
-1 MSVSVLNRKFK
+1 M
-12 NEKRRREKV
+12 

-26 SMQVAKRENGKRSLI
+26 SMQVASRDNGKRSLI

-52 YSELYQKENYYGHRL
+52 YSELYEKENYYGHRL

-75 KPDYVPSEF
+75 KPDYVPEEF
-84 SNREYL
+84 GNREYL
-90 WNKMELAETSSNAQL
+90 WNKMELAETSPNAQL
-105 CREVNIALPVELSNE
+105 CREVNIALPVELSNK
-120 DQKELVTKYVQKMFV
+120 DQKELVTSYVQKMFV

-165 EKGQISNKQKR
+165 ERGQILNKQKR
-176 IPVLDEHGKQ
+176 VPVLDEHGKQ

-221 NKLLRERGIDEQIT
+221 NNLLRKRGIDEQIT

-249 VHEGVRSRQL
+249 IHEGVLSRKL
-259 EERGIITNQV
+259 EERGVVTNQV
-269 QHNQMV
+269 QHNQLV

-289 EKKELLIEQEQQP
+289 EKKELLIDQEQQP
-302 TKQFYNQTFSP
+302 TKQFYKQTFSP
-313 MEKKELRALAKE
+313 MEKKELKALAKE

-335 EKRLDELKCWEN
+335 EKRLDELKRWEN

-355 DIQTQRLQLSRISD
+355 DIQTQRLQLSKISD
-369 EREKIQQAESIL
+369 ERDKIQQAEEIL

-389 QKHYPEIQTEDY
+389 QKHYPELQTEDY
-401 SPKAL
+401 SPKVL

-420 SKEDIKQLT
+420 TKEIIEQLSD
-429 ETESLVEQVKDYQ
+429 TESMIEQAKEYQ
-442 IFKDQPFQTTRF
+442 LFKDQPFQTTRF

-460 TLMDQMNVLTTS
+460 TLTNQMNEPTIS
-472 VEEKETLQ
+472 NEERATLK
-480 IKIEQLEAMKANL
+480 IKIEQFESMKDNL
-493 NQYVNDELKELGI
+493 NQYVNAELEELGI
-506 NLDST
+506 KLDSS

-527 EDRSIEVVDGL
+527 EDYSIEVVDGL

-550 LLEVSRGNF
+550 MLEVSRGIF

-565 KQLNDCHGVYFI
+565 KHLNDCHGVYFI
-577 QDCMQDLDSL
+577 QDCMQDIDSL
-587 SPLALANLKR
+587 SPLAQANLKR
-597 MIETNRYLAPKDKE
+597 IIEKNRYLAPKDKE
-611 CFIQDIEELRTE
+611 LFIQDIEELRTE
-623 RINRY
+623 RINHY
-628 QGQREDRLNHYRDQT
+628 QEQREDRLNRYRDQT
-643 ILYRLTAQI
+643 ILYCLTAQI
-652 QSLLGRRVPQKKRNM
+652 QSFLGRRVPQKKRNM
-667 DRWIRETKSK
+667 AQWIRETKSK
-677 DKQQRELQ
+677 DKQRRELQ

>member
-1 MSVSVLNRKFK
+1 
-12 NEKRRREKV
+12 
-21 AIYHF
+21 
-26 SMQVAKRENGKRSLI
+26 MQVASRDNGKRSLI

-52 YSELYQKENYYGHRL
+52 YSELYEKENYYGHRL

-75 KPDYVPSEF
+75 KPDYVPEEF
-84 SNREYL
+84 GNREYL
-90 WNKMELAETSSNAQL
+90 WNKMELAETSPNGQL
-105 CREVNIALPVELSNE
+105 CREVNIALPVELSNK
-120 DQKELVTKYVQKMFV
+120 DQKELVTSYVQKMFV

-165 EKGQISNKQKR
+165 ERGQILNKQKR
-176 IPVLDEHGKQ
+176 VPVLDEHGKQ

-269 QHNQMV
+269 QHNQIV

-302 TKQFYNQTFSP
+302 TKQFYKQTFSP
-313 MEKKELRALAKE
+313 MEKKELKALAKE

-335 EKRLDELKCWEN
+335 EKRLDELKRWEN

-369 EREKIQQAESIL
+369 EREKIQQAEEIL

-389 QKHYPEIQTEDY
+389 QKHYPELQTEDY
-401 SPKAL
+401 SPKVL
-406 QAIVTETIDQKELL
+406 QAIVAETIDQKELL
-420 SKEDIKQLT
+420 TKEMIEQLSD
-429 ETESLVEQVKDYQ
+429 TESMIEQAKEYQ
-442 IFKDQPFQTTRF
+442 LFKDQPFQTTRF

-460 TLMDQMNVLTTS
+460 TLTDQMNEPTTS
-472 VEEKETLQ
+472 DEERAILQ
-480 IKIEQLEAMKANL
+480 IKINQFESMKDNL
-493 NQYVNDELKELGI
+493 NQYVNDELEELGI
-506 NLDST
+506 KLDSS

-527 EDRSIEVVDGL
+527 EDHSIEVVDGL

-550 LLEVSRGNF
+550 MLEVSRGIF

-587 SPLALANLKR
+587 SPLAQSNLKR
-597 MIETNRYLAPKDKE
+597 MIEKNRYLAPKDKE
-611 CFIQDIEELRTE
+611 LFIQDIEEQRTE
-623 RINRY
+623 R
-628 QGQREDRLNHYRDQT
+628 LTHYHEQT

-652 QSLLGRRVPQKKRNM
+652 QSLLGRSVPQKKRNM
-667 DRWIRETKSK
+667 DQWIRETKSK

>member
-1 MSVSVLNRKFK
+1 M
-12 NEKRRREKV
+12 

-26 SMQVAKRENGKRSLI
+26 SMQVASRNNGKRSLI

-52 YSELYQKENYYGHRL
+52 YSELYEKENFYGHRL
-67 VKPDAFIL
+67 VKPDTFIL
-75 KPDYVPSEF
+75 KPDYVPEEF
-84 SNREYL
+84 GDREYL
-90 WNKMELAETSSNAQL
+90 WNKMELAETSSNARL
-105 CREVNIALPVELSNE
+105 CREVNLALPIELSND

-141 DVAIHRDD
+141 DIAIHRDD
-149 SNNPHAH
+149 INNPHAH

-165 EKGQISNKQKR
+165 EKGKILNKRKR
-176 IPVLDEHGKQ
+176 VPVLDEHGKQ
-186 VYNEKGHRKTVSIK
+186 VYNKKGQRETVSLR

-207 ELLLEARKEWANMT
+207 ELLLEARKEWANVT
-221 NKLLRERGIDEQIT
+221 NKLLRERGINEQIT
-235 EKSHKELGKKELPT
+235 DKSHKELGRKELPT
-249 VHEGVRSRQL
+249 IHEGVLSRKL
-259 EERGIITNQV
+259 EERGIVTDQV
-269 QHNQMV
+269 KHNQLV

-280 SVQKLNDLE
+280 SVQKLNNLE
-289 EKKELLIEQEQQP
+289 EKKELLIDQEQQP
-302 TKQFYNQTFSP
+302 TKQFYKQTFSP
-313 MEKKELRALAKE
+313 MEKKELKALAKE

-335 EKRLDELKCWEN
+335 EKRLGELKRWEN
-347 SLLFGNKK
+347 SILFGNKK
-355 DIQTQRLQLSRISD
+355 DIQTQRIQLSRISD
-369 EREKIQQAESIL
+369 EREKIQQAEEIL

-389 QKHYPEIQTEDY
+389 QKHYPELQTEDY
-401 SPKAL
+401 SPKVL
-406 QAIVTETIDQKELL
+406 QAIVAETIDQKELL
-420 SKEDIKQLT
+420 TKEMIEQLSD
-429 ETESLVEQVKDYQ
+429 TESMIEQAKEYQ
-442 IFKDQPFQTTRF
+442 LFKDQPFQTTRF

-460 TLMDQMNVLTTS
+460 TLTDQMNEPTTS
-472 VEEKETLQ
+472 DEERAILQ
-480 IKIEQLEAMKANL
+480 IKINQFESMKDNL
-493 NQYVNDELKELGI
+493 NQYVNDELEELGI
-506 NLDST
+506 KLDSS

-527 EDRSIEVVDGL
+527 EDHSIEVVDGL

-550 LLEVSRGNF
+550 MLEVSRGIF

-597 MIETNRYLAPKDKE
+597 MIETNRYLALKDKE
-611 CFIQDIEELRTE
+611 CFIQDIEELRRE

>member
-1 MSVSVLNRKFK
+1 
-12 NEKRRREKV
+12 
-21 AIYHF
+21 
-26 SMQVAKRENGKRSLI
+26 MQVASRDNGKRSLI

-90 WNKMELAETSSNAQL
+90 WNKMELAETSPNARL
-105 CREVNIALPVELSNE
+105 CREVNIALPVELSND
-120 DQKELVTKYVQKMFV
+120 DQKELVTKYVQKMFI

-165 EKGQISNKQKR
+165 EKGQILNKRKR
-176 IPVLDEHGKQ
+176 VPVLDEHGKQ
-186 VYNEKGHRKTVSIK
+186 VYNEKGQRETVSIR
-200 TTDWDKK
+200 TTNWDKK
-207 ELLLEARKEWANMT
+207 ELLVEARKEWANVT

-249 VHEGVRSRQL
+249 IHEGVRSRQL

-302 TKQFYNQTFSP
+302 TKQFYKQTFSP

-335 EKRLDELKCWEN
+335 EKRLDELKRWEN

-369 EREKIQQAESIL
+369 EREKIQQAEEIL
-381 TKQAVRFC
+381 TKQAERFC
-389 QKHYPEIQTEDY
+389 KKHYPELQTENY
-401 SPKAL
+401 SPKVL

-420 SKEDIKQLT
+420 TKEMIEQLSDT
-429 ETESLVEQVKDYQ
+429 EFMIEQAKEYQ
-442 IFKDQPFQTTRF
+442 LFKDQPFQTTRF

-460 TLMDQMNVLTTS
+460 ALTDQMNEPTIS
-472 VEEKETLQ
+472 NEERATLQ
-480 IKIEQLEAMKANL
+480 IKIEQFESMKANL
-493 NQYVNDELKELGI
+493 NQYVNDELEELGI

-527 EDRSIEVVDGL
+527 EERSIEVVNGL
-538 PLSPYSIEERNQ
+538 PLSPYSMEERNQ
-550 LLEVSRGNF
+550 MLEVSRGNF

-577 QDCMQDLDSL
+577 QDCMQDLDTL
-587 SPLALANLKR
+587 SPLAIANLKR
-597 MIETNRYLAPKDKE
+597 MIEKNRYLAPKDKE
-611 CFIQDIEELRTE
+611 LFIQEIEELRTE
-623 RINRY
+623 RLAEY
-628 QGQREDRLNHYRDQT
+628 QEQREERLNHYREQT
-643 ILYRLTAQI
+643 ILYRLTTQI
-652 QSLLGRRVPQKKRNM
+652 QSLLGRSVPQKKRNM
-667 DRWIRETKSK
+667 NRWIRETKSK

>member
-1 MSVSVLNRKFK
+1 M
-12 NEKRRREKV
+12 

-26 SMQVAKRENGKRSLI
+26 SLQIAKRNNGKRSLI

-52 YSELYQKENYYGHRL
+52 YSELYEKENYYGHRL

-75 KPDYVPSEF
+75 KPDYVPPEF
-84 SNREYL
+84 GDREYL
-90 WNKMELAETSSNAQL
+90 WNKMELAETSPNARL

-120 DQKELVTKYVQKMFV
+120 DQKELVTNYVQKMFV

-156 IMLTMRKVD
+156 IMLTLRKVD
-165 EKGQISNKQKR
+165 ERGQISNKQKR

-221 NKLLRERGIDEQIT
+221 NNLLRKRGIDEQIT

-249 VHEGVRSRQL
+249 IHEGVLSRKL
-259 EERGIITNQV
+259 EERGIVTNQV
-269 QHNQMV
+269 QHNQLV

-289 EKKELLIEQEQQP
+289 EKKELLIDQEQQP
-302 TKQFYNQTFSP
+302 TKQFYKQTFSP
-313 MEKKELRALAKE
+313 MEKKELKALAKE

-335 EKRLDELKCWEN
+335 EKRLDELKRWEN

-355 DIQTQRLQLSRISD
+355 DIQTQRLQLSKISD
-369 EREKIQQAESIL
+369 ERDKIQQAEEIL

-389 QKHYPEIQTEDY
+389 QKHYPELQTEDY
-401 SPKAL
+401 SPKVL

-420 SKEDIKQLT
+420 TKEIIEQLSD
-429 ETESLVEQVKDYQ
+429 TESMIEQAKEYQ
-442 IFKDQPFQTTRF
+442 LFKDQPFQTTRF

-460 TLMDQMNVLTTS
+460 TLTNQMNEPTIS
-472 VEEKETLQ
+472 NEERATLK
-480 IKIEQLEAMKANL
+480 IKIEQFESMKDNL
-493 NQYVNDELKELGI
+493 NQYVNAELEELGI
-506 NLDST
+506 KLDSS

-527 EDRSIEVVDGL
+527 EDYSIEVVDGL

-550 LLEVSRGNF
+550 MLEVSRGIF

-565 KQLNDCHGVYFI
+565 KHLNDCHGVYFI
-577 QDCMQDLDSL
+577 QDCMQDIDSL
-587 SPLALANLKR
+587 SPLAQANLKR
-597 MIETNRYLAPKDKE
+597 IIEKNRYLAPKDKE
-611 CFIQDIEELRTE
+611 YFIQDIEELRTE
-623 RINRY
+623 RINHY
-628 QGQREDRLNHYRDQT
+628 QEQREDRLNRYRDQT
-643 ILYRLTAQI
+643 ILYCLTAQI
-652 QSLLGRRVPQKKRNM
+652 QSFLGRRVPQKKRNM
-667 DRWIRETKSK
+667 AQWIRETKSK
-677 DKQQRELQ
+677 DKQRRELQ

>member
-1 MSVSVLNRKFK
+1 M
-12 NEKRRREKV
+12 

-26 SMQVAKRENGKRSLI
+26 SMQVASRDNGKRSLI

-52 YSELYQKENYYGHRL
+52 YSELYEKENFYGHRL

-75 KPDYVPSEF
+75 KPDYVPPEF
-84 SNREYL
+84 GDRETL
-90 WNKMELAETSSNAQL
+90 WNKMELAETSPNAQL

-120 DQKELVTKYVQKMFV
+120 DQKELVTNYIQKMFV

-165 EKGQISNKQKR
+165 EKGQILNKQKR

-221 NKLLRERGIDEQIT
+221 NKLLRERGINEQIT

-249 VHEGVRSRQL
+249 IHEGVLSRKL
-259 EERGIITNQV
+259 EERGIVTNQV
-269 QHNQMV
+269 QHNRLVQ
-275 REHNQ
+275 EHNQ
-280 SVQKLNDLE
+280 SIHKLNELK
-289 EKKELLIEQEQQP
+289 EKKELLVEREQQP
-302 TKQFYNQTFSP
+302 TKTFYKQTFSP
-313 MEKKELRALAKE
+313 MEKKELKALAKE

-335 EKRLDELKCWEN
+335 EKRLDELKRWEN

-355 DIQTQRLQLSRISD
+355 DIQTQRLQLSKISD
-369 EREKIQQAESIL
+369 EREKVQRAEEIL

-389 QKHYPEIQTEDY
+389 QKHYPELQTEDY
-401 SPKAL
+401 SSKSL
-406 QAIVTETIDQKELL
+406 QAIVAETIDRKELL
-420 SKEDIKQLT
+420 TKADIEQLT
-429 ETESLVEQVKDYQ
+429 LSEEMIEQEKEYQ
-442 IFKDQPFQTTRF
+442 LFKEQPFQTTRF

-460 TLMDQMNVLTTS
+460 TLTDQMNEPTTS
-472 VEEKETLQ
+472 VEERATLQ
-480 IKIEQLEAMKANL
+480 IKVDQLETMKANL

-506 NLDST
+506 NLEST

-527 EDRSIEVVDGL
+527 EERSIEVIDGL
-538 PLSPYSIEERNQ
+538 PLSPYSMEERNQ
-550 LLEVSRGNF
+550 LLEGSRGVF
-559 SNIPAC
+559 QNIPAC
-565 KQLNDCHGVYFI
+565 SQLNDCHGVYFI
-577 QDCMQDLDSL
+577 QDCMQDIDSL
-587 SPLALANLKR
+587 SPLAQANLKR
-597 MIETNRYLAPKDKE
+597 MIEKNRYLAPKDKE
-611 CFIQDIEELRTE
+611 LFIQDIEELRTE
-623 RINRY
+623 RLN
-628 QGQREDRLNHYRDQT
+628 QFQEHREERRNHYQERT
-643 ILYRLTAQI
+643 ILYQLVYQI
-652 QSLLGRRVPQKKRNM
+652 QSLLGRSAPQKKRYM

-677 DKQQRELQ
+677 DKQRRELQ
-685 ERYQKRPKR
+685 DRYQKRPKR

>member
-1 MSVSVLNRKFK
+1 MSASVLNRKFK

-26 SMQVAKRENGKRSLI
+26 SMQVASRNNGKRSLI

-52 YSELYQKENYYGHRL
+52 YSELYEKENFYGHRL
-67 VKPDAFIL
+67 VKPDTFIL
-75 KPDYVPSEF
+75 KPDYVPEEF
-84 SNREYL
+84 GDREYL
-90 WNKMELAETSSNAQL
+90 WNKMELAETSSNARL
-105 CREVNIALPVELSNE
+105 CREVNLALPIELSND

-141 DVAIHRDD
+141 DIAIHRDD
-149 SNNPHAH
+149 INNPHAH

-165 EKGQISNKQKR
+165 EKGKILNKRKR
-176 IPVLDEHGKQ
+176 VPVLDEHGKQ
-186 VYNEKGHRKTVSIK
+186 VYNKKGQRETVSLR

-207 ELLLEARKEWANMT
+207 ELLLEARKEWANVT
-221 NKLLRERGIDEQIT
+221 NKLLRERGINEQIT
-235 EKSHKELGKKELPT
+235 DKSHKELGRKELPT
-249 VHEGVRSRQL
+249 IHEGVLSRKL
-259 EERGIITNQV
+259 EERGIVTDQV
-269 QHNQMV
+269 KHNQLV

-280 SVQKLNDLE
+280 SVQKLNNLE
-289 EKKELLIEQEQQP
+289 EKKELLIDQEQQP
-302 TKQFYNQTFSP
+302 TKQFYKQTFSP
-313 MEKKELRALAKE
+313 MEKKELKALAKE

-335 EKRLDELKCWEN
+335 EKRLGELKRWEN
-347 SLLFGNKK
+347 SILFGNKK
-355 DIQTQRLQLSRISD
+355 DIQTQRIQLSRISD
-369 EREKIQQAESIL
+369 EREKIQQAEEIL

-389 QKHYPEIQTEDY
+389 QKHYPELQTEDY
-401 SPKAL
+401 SPKVL
-406 QAIVTETIDQKELL
+406 QAIVAETIDQKELL
-420 SKEDIKQLT
+420 TKEMIEQLSD
-429 ETESLVEQVKDYQ
+429 TESMIEQAKEYQ
-442 IFKDQPFQTTRF
+442 LFKDQPFQTTRF

-460 TLMDQMNVLTTS
+460 TLTDQMNEPTTS
-472 VEEKETLQ
+472 DEERAILQ
-480 IKIEQLEAMKANL
+480 IKINQFESMKDNL
-493 NQYVNDELKELGI
+493 NQYVNDELEELGI
-506 NLDST
+506 KLDSS

-527 EDRSIEVVDGL
+527 EDHSIEVVDGL

-550 LLEVSRGNF
+550 MLEVSRGIF

-597 MIETNRYLAPKDKE
+597 MIETNRYLALKDKE
-611 CFIQDIEELRTE
+611 CFIQDIEELRRE

>member
-1 MSVSVLNRKFK
+1 M
-12 NEKRRREKV
+12 

-52 YSELYQKENYYGHRL
+52 YSELYEKENYYGHRS

-75 KPDYVPSEF
+75 KPDYVPEEF
-84 SNREYL
+84 DNREYL

-149 SNNPHAH
+149 SNNPHVH

-165 EKGQISNKQKR
+165 ENGQILNKRKR
-176 IPVLDEHGKQ
+176 VPLLDEHGKQ

-207 ELLLEARKEWANMT
+207 ELLLEARKEWANVT
-221 NKLLRERGIDEQIT
+221 NKLLRERGINEQIT
-235 EKSHKELGKKELPT
+235 DKSHKELGRKELPT
-249 VHEGVRSRQL
+249 IHEGVLSRKL
-259 EERGIITNQV
+259 EERGIVTEQV
-269 QHNQMV
+269 KHNQLV

-280 SVQKLNDLE
+280 SVHKLNDLK
-289 EKKELLIEQEQQP
+289 EKKELLMDQEQQP
-302 TKQFYNQTFSP
+302 TKQFYKQTFSP
-313 MEKKELRALAKE
+313 MEKKELKALAKE

-335 EKRLDELKCWEN
+335 EKRLDELKRWEN

-369 EREKIQQAESIL
+369 EREKIQQAEAIL

-389 QKHYPEIQTEDY
+389 QKHYPELQTENY
-401 SPKAL
+401 SPKVL
-406 QAIVTETIDQKELL
+406 QAIVAETINQKELL
-420 SKEDIKQLT
+420 EKEAIKQLSD
-429 ETESLVEQVKDYQ
+429 TESMIEQAKDYRL
-442 IFKDQPFQTTRF
+442 FKNQPFQTTRF

-460 TLMDQMNVLTTS
+460 TLIGQLNEPTIS
-472 VEEKETLQ
+472 VEEKEMLQ

-527 EDRSIEVVDGL
+527 EDRSIEVIDGL

-550 LLEVSRGNF
+550 MLEVSRGNF

-587 SPLALANLKR
+587 SPLAQSNLKR
-597 MIETNRYLAPKDKE
+597 MIEKNRYLAPKDKE
-611 CFIQDIEELRTE
+611 LFIQDIEEQRTE
-623 RINRY
+623 R
-628 QGQREDRLNHYRDQT
+628 LTHYHEQT

>member
-1 MSVSVLNRKFK
+1 M
-12 NEKRRREKV
+12 

-52 YSELYQKENYYGHRL
+52 YSELYEKENYYGHRS

-75 KPDYVPSEF
+75 KPDYVPEEF
-84 SNREYL
+84 GNREYL

-149 SNNPHAH
+149 SNNPHVH

-165 EKGQISNKQKR
+165 ENGQILNKRKR
-176 IPVLDEHGKQ
+176 VPLLDEHGKQ

-207 ELLLEARKEWANMT
+207 ELLLEARKEWANVT
-221 NKLLRERGIDEQIT
+221 NKLLRERGINEQIT
-235 EKSHKELGKKELPT
+235 EKSHKELGRKDLPT
-249 VHEGVRSRQL
+249 IHEGVLSRKL
-259 EERGIITNQV
+259 EERGIVTDQV
-269 QHNQMV
+269 KHNQLV

-280 SVQKLNDLE
+280 SVHKLNDLK
-289 EKKELLIEQEQQP
+289 EKKELLMDQEQQP
-302 TKQFYNQTFSP
+302 TKQFYKQTFSP
-313 MEKKELRALAKE
+313 MEKKELKALAKE

-335 EKRLDELKCWEN
+335 EKRLDELKRWEN

-369 EREKIQQAESIL
+369 EREKIQQAEAIL

-389 QKHYPEIQTEDY
+389 QKHYPELQTENY
-401 SPKAL
+401 SPKVL
-406 QAIVTETIDQKELL
+406 QAIVAETINQKELL
-420 SKEDIKQLT
+420 KKEMIEQLSD
-429 ETESLVEQVKDYQ
+429 TESMIEQAKDYRL
-442 IFKDQPFQTTRF
+442 FKNQPFQTTRF
-454 LEEKIQ
+454 LEEKIE
-460 TLMDQMNVLTTS
+460 TLTDQMNEPTTS

-517 ILAYLKYYQV
+517 ILAYLKYYQA
-527 EDRSIEVVDGL
+527 EERSIEVVDGL

-550 LLEVSRGNF
+550 MLEVSRGTF

-565 KQLNDCHGVYFI
+565 KHLNDCHGVYFI
-577 QDCMQDLDSL
+577 QDCMQDIDSL
-587 SPLALANLKR
+587 SPLAQANLKR
-597 MIETNRYLAPKDKE
+597 IIEKNRYLAPKDKE
-611 CFIQDIEELRTE
+611 LFIQDIEEQRT
-623 RINRY
+623 NR
-628 QGQREDRLNHYRDQT
+628 LTHYHEQT

>member
-1 MSVSVLNRKFK
+1 MLLYGIENLQIKKERRK
-12 NEKRRREKV
+12 KV

-26 SMQVAKRENGKRSLI
+26 SLQIAKRNNGKRSLI

-52 YSELYQKENYYGHRL
+52 YSELYEKENFYGHRL

-84 SNREYL
+84 SDREYL
-90 WNKMELAETSSNAQL
+90 WNKMELAETSPNARL

-120 DQKELVTKYVQKMFV
+120 DQKELVTSYVQKMFV

-149 SNNPHAH
+149 CNNPHAH

-249 VHEGVRSRQL
+249 IHEGVLSRKL
-259 EERGIITNQV
+259 EERGIVTNQV
-269 QHNQMV
+269 QHNQLV

-289 EKKELLIEQEQQP
+289 EKKELLIDQEQQP
-302 TKQFYNQTFSP
+302 TKQFYKQTFSP
-313 MEKKELRALAKE
+313 MEKKELKALAKE

-335 EKRLDELKCWEN
+335 EKRLDELKRWEN

-355 DIQTQRLQLSRISD
+355 DIQTQRLQLSKISD
-369 EREKIQQAESIL
+369 ERDKIQQAEEIL

-389 QKHYPEIQTEDY
+389 QKHYPELQTEDY
-401 SPKAL
+401 SPKVL

-420 SKEDIKQLT
+420 TKEIIEQLSD
-429 ETESLVEQVKDYQ
+429 TESMIEQAKEYQ
-442 IFKDQPFQTTRF
+442 LFKDQPFQTTRF

-460 TLMDQMNVLTTS
+460 TLTNQMNEPTIS
-472 VEEKETLQ
+472 NEERATLQ
-480 IKIEQLEAMKANL
+480 IKIEQFESMKDNL
-493 NQYVNDELKELGI
+493 NQYVNAELEELGI
-506 NLDST
+506 KLDSS

-527 EDRSIEVVDGL
+527 EDHSIEVVDGL

-550 LLEVSRGNF
+550 MLEVSRGIF

-565 KQLNDCHGVYFI
+565 KHLNDCHGVYFI

-587 SPLALANLKR
+587 SPLAQANLKR
-597 MIETNRYLAPKDKE
+597 IIEKNRYLAPKDKE
-611 CFIQDIEELRTE
+611 YFIQDIEELRTE
-623 RINRY
+623 RINHY
-628 QGQREDRLNHYRDQT
+628 QEQREDRLNRYRDQT
-643 ILYRLTAQI
+643 ILYCLTAQI
-652 QSLLGRRVPQKKRNM
+652 QSFLGRRVPQKKRNM
-667 DRWIRETKSK
+667 AQWIRETKSK
-677 DKQQRELQ
+677 DKQRRELQ

>member
-1 MSVSVLNRKFK
+1 
-12 NEKRRREKV
+12 
-21 AIYHF
+21 
-26 SMQVAKRENGKRSLI
+26 MQVASRDNGKRSLI

-52 YSELYQKENYYGHRL
+52 YSELYEKENYYGHRL

-75 KPDYVPSEF
+75 KPDYVPPEF
-84 SNREYL
+84 GDREYL
-90 WNKMELAETSSNAQL
+90 WNKMELAETSPNARL

-120 DQKELVTKYVQKMFV
+120 DQKELVTSYVQKMFV

-165 EKGQISNKQKR
+165 ERGQILNKRKR
-176 IPVLDEHGKQ
+176 VPVLDEHGKQ
-186 VYNEKGHRKTVSIK
+186 VYNEKGQRETVSLR

-207 ELLLEARKEWANMT
+207 ELLLEARKEWANIT
-221 NKLLRERGIDEQIT
+221 NNLLRKRGIDEQIT

-249 VHEGVRSRQL
+249 IHEGVLSRKL
-259 EERGIITNQV
+259 EERGIVTNQV
-269 QHNQMV
+269 QHNQLV

-289 EKKELLIEQEQQP
+289 EKKELLIDQEQQP
-302 TKQFYNQTFSP
+302 TKQFYKQTFSP
-313 MEKKELRALAKE
+313 MEKKELKALAKE

-335 EKRLDELKCWEN
+335 EKRLDELKRWEN

-355 DIQTQRLQLSRISD
+355 DIQTQRLQLSKISD
-369 EREKIQQAESIL
+369 ERDKIQQAEEIL

-389 QKHYPEIQTEDY
+389 QKHYPELQTEDY
-401 SPKAL
+401 SPKVL

-420 SKEDIKQLT
+420 TKEIIEQLSD
-429 ETESLVEQVKDYQ
+429 TESMIEQAKEYQ
-442 IFKDQPFQTTRF
+442 LFKDQPFQTTRF

-460 TLMDQMNVLTTS
+460 ALTDQMNEPTTS
-472 VEEKETLQ
+472 VEERATLQ
-480 IKIEQLEAMKANL
+480 IKIEQFESMKDNL
-493 NQYVNDELKELGI
+493 NQYVNAELEELGI
-506 NLDST
+506 KLDSS

-527 EDRSIEVVDGL
+527 EDHSIEVVDGL

-550 LLEVSRGNF
+550 MLEVSRGIF

-565 KQLNDCHGVYFI
+565 KHLNDCHGVYFI
-577 QDCMQDLDSL
+577 QDCMQDIDSL
-587 SPLALANLKR
+587 SPLAQANLKR
-597 MIETNRYLAPKDKE
+597 IIEKNRYLASKDKE
-611 CFIQDIEELRTE
+611 CFIQDIEEQRT
-623 RINRY
+623 
-628 QGQREDRLNHYRDQT
+628 DRLSHYQEQT
-643 ILYRLTAQI
+643 ILYRLVYQI
-652 QSLLGRRVPQKKRNM
+652 QSLLGRSVPQKKRNM
-667 DRWIRETKSK
+667 DQWIRETKSK
-677 DKQQRELQ
+677 DKQRRELQ

>member
-1 MSVSVLNRKFK
+1 MSASVLNRKFK

-52 YSELYQKENYYGHRL
+52 YSELYEKENYYGHRS

-75 KPDYVPSEF
+75 KPDYVPEEF
-84 SNREYL
+84 DNREYL

-149 SNNPHAH
+149 SNNPHVH

-165 EKGQISNKQKR
+165 EKGQILNKRKR
-176 IPVLDEHGKQ
+176 VPVLDEHGKQ
-186 VYNEKGHRKTVSIK
+186 VYNEKGQRETVSIR

-207 ELLLEARKEWANMT
+207 ELLLEAREEWANIT
-221 NKLLRERGIDEQIT
+221 NKLLRERGINEQIT
-235 EKSHKELGKKELPT
+235 DKSHKELGRKELPT
-249 VHEGVRSRQL
+249 IHEGVLSRKL
-259 EERGIITNQV
+259 EERGIVTDQV
-269 QHNQMV
+269 KHNQLV

-280 SVQKLNDLE
+280 SVHKLNDLK
-289 EKKELLIEQEQQP
+289 EKKELLMDQEQQP
-302 TKQFYNQTFSP
+302 TKQFYKQTFSP
-313 MEKKELRALAKE
+313 MEKKELKALAKE

-335 EKRLDELKCWEN
+335 EKRLDELKRWET

-369 EREKIQQAESIL
+369 EREKIQQAEAIL

-389 QKHYPEIQTEDY
+389 QKHYPELQTENY
-401 SPKAL
+401 SPKVL
-406 QAIVTETIDQKELL
+406 QAIVAETINQKELL
-420 SKEDIKQLT
+420 EKEAIEQLSD
-429 ETESLVEQVKDYQ
+429 TESMIEQAEDYRL
-442 IFKDQPFQTTRF
+442 FKNQPFQTTRF

-460 TLMDQMNVLTTS
+460 TLIGQLNEPTTS

-527 EDRSIEVVDGL
+527 EDRSIEVTDGL

-550 LLEVSRGNF
+550 MLELSRGNF

-587 SPLALANLKR
+587 SPLAQSNLKR
-597 MIETNRYLAPKDKE
+597 MIEKNRYLAPKDKE
-611 CFIQDIEELRTE
+611 LFIQDIEEQRTE
-623 RINRY
+623 R
-628 QGQREDRLNHYRDQT
+628 LTHYHEQT

>member
-1 MSVSVLNRKFK
+1 MLLYGIENLQIKKERRK
-12 NEKRRREKV
+12 KV

-26 SMQVAKRENGKRSLI
+26 SLQIAKRNNGKRSLI

-52 YSELYQKENYYGHRL
+52 YSELYEKENFYGHRL

-84 SNREYL
+84 SDREYL
-90 WNKMELAETSSNAQL
+90 WNKMELAETSPNARL

-120 DQKELVTKYVQKMFV
+120 DQKELVMSYVQKMFV

-149 SNNPHAH
+149 CNNPHAH

-249 VHEGVRSRQL
+249 IHEGVLSRKL
-259 EERGIITNQV
+259 EERGIVTNQV
-269 QHNQMV
+269 QHNQLV

-289 EKKELLIEQEQQP
+289 EKKELLIDQEQQP
-302 TKQFYNQTFSP
+302 TKQFYKQTFSP
-313 MEKKELRALAKE
+313 MEKKELKALAKE

-335 EKRLDELKCWEN
+335 EKRLDELKRWEN

-355 DIQTQRLQLSRISD
+355 DIQTQRLQLSKISD
-369 EREKIQQAESIL
+369 ERDKIQQAEEIL

-389 QKHYPEIQTEDY
+389 QKHYPELQTEDY
-401 SPKAL
+401 SPKVL

-420 SKEDIKQLT
+420 TKEIIEQLSD
-429 ETESLVEQVKDYQ
+429 TESMIEQAKEYQ
-442 IFKDQPFQTTRF
+442 LFKDQPFQTTRF

-460 TLMDQMNVLTTS
+460 TLTNQMNEPTIS
-472 VEEKETLQ
+472 NEERATLQ
-480 IKIEQLEAMKANL
+480 IKIEQFESMKDNL
-493 NQYVNDELKELGI
+493 NQYVNAELEELGI
-506 NLDST
+506 KLDSS

-527 EDRSIEVVDGL
+527 EDHSIEVVDGL

-550 LLEVSRGNF
+550 MLEVSRGIF

-565 KQLNDCHGVYFI
+565 KHLNDCHGVYFI

-587 SPLALANLKR
+587 SPLAQANLKR
-597 MIETNRYLAPKDKE
+597 IIEKNRYLAPKDKE
-611 CFIQDIEELRTE
+611 YFIQDIEELRTE
-623 RINRY
+623 RINHY
-628 QGQREDRLNHYRDQT
+628 QEQREDRLNRYRDQT
-643 ILYRLTAQI
+643 ILYCLTAQI
-652 QSLLGRRVPQKKRNM
+652 QSFLGRRVPQKKRNM
-667 DRWIRETKSK
+667 AQWIRETKSK
-677 DKQQRELQ
+677 DKQRRELQ

>member
-1 MSVSVLNRKFK
+1 M
-12 NEKRRREKV
+12 

-52 YSELYQKENYYGHRL
+52 YSELYEKENYYGHRS

-75 KPDYVPSEF
+75 KPDYVPEEF
-84 SNREYL
+84 GNREYL

-120 DQKELVTKYVQKMFV
+120 DQKELMTKYVQKMFV

-149 SNNPHAH
+149 SNNPHVH

-165 EKGQISNKQKR
+165 ENGQILNKRKR
-176 IPVLDEHGKQ
+176 VLLLDEHGKQ

-207 ELLLEARKEWANMT
+207 ELLLEARKEWANVT
-221 NKLLRERGIDEQIT
+221 NKLLRERGINEQIT
-235 EKSHKELGKKELPT
+235 DKSHKELGRKELPT
-249 VHEGVRSRQL
+249 IHEGVLSRKL
-259 EERGIITNQV
+259 EERGIVTDQV
-269 QHNQMV
+269 KHNQLV

-280 SVQKLNDLE
+280 SVQKLNNLE
-289 EKKELLIEQEQQP
+289 EKKELLIDQEQQP

-313 MEKKELRALAKE
+313 MEKKELKALAKE

-335 EKRLDELKCWEN
+335 EKRLDELKRWEN

-369 EREKIQQAESIL
+369 EREKIQQAEEIL

-389 QKHYPEIQTEDY
+389 QKHYPELQTEDY
-401 SPKAL
+401 SPKVL
-406 QAIVTETIDQKELL
+406 QAIVAETIDQKELL
-420 SKEDIKQLT
+420 TKEMIEQLSD
-429 ETESLVEQVKDYQ
+429 TESMIEQAKEYQ
-442 IFKDQPFQTTRF
+442 LFKDQPFQTTRF

-460 TLMDQMNVLTTS
+460 TLTDQMNEPTTS
-472 VEEKETLQ
+472 DEERAILQ
-480 IKIEQLEAMKANL
+480 IKINQFESMKDNL
-493 NQYVNDELKELGI
+493 NQYVNDELEELGI
-506 NLDST
+506 KLDSS

-527 EDRSIEVVDGL
+527 EDHSIEVVDGL

-550 LLEVSRGNF
+550 MLEVSRGIF

-587 SPLALANLKR
+587 SPLAQSNLKR
-597 MIETNRYLAPKDKE
+597 MIEKNRYLAPKDKE
-611 CFIQDIEELRTE
+611 LFIQDIEEQRTE
-623 RINRY
+623 R
-628 QGQREDRLNHYRDQT
+628 LTHYHEQT

>member
-1 MSVSVLNRKFK
+1 
-12 NEKRRREKV
+12 
-21 AIYHF
+21 
-26 SMQVAKRENGKRSLI
+26 MQVASRDNGKRSLI

-90 WNKMELAETSSNAQL
+90 WNKMELAETSPNARL
-105 CREVNIALPVELSNE
+105 CREVNIALPVELSND
-120 DQKELVTKYVQKMFV
+120 DQKELVTKYVQKMFI

-165 EKGQISNKQKR
+165 EKGQILNKRKR
-176 IPVLDEHGKQ
+176 VPVLDEHGKQ
-186 VYNEKGHRKTVSIK
+186 VYNEKGQRETVSIR
-200 TTDWDKK
+200 TTNWDKK
-207 ELLLEARKEWANMT
+207 ELLVEARKEWANVT

-249 VHEGVRSRQL
+249 IHEGVRSRQL

-302 TKQFYNQTFSP
+302 TKQFYKQTFSP
-313 MEKKELRALAKE
+313 MEKKELRALAKK

-335 EKRLDELKCWEN
+335 EKRLDELKRWEN

-355 DIQTQRLQLSRISD
+355 DIQTQRIQLSKISD
-369 EREKIQQAESIL
+369 ERDKIQQAEEIL

-389 QKHYPEIQTEDY
+389 QKHYPELQTEDY
-401 SPKAL
+401 SPKVL
-406 QAIVTETIDQKELL
+406 QAIVAETIDQKELL
-420 SKEDIKQLT
+420 TKEMIEQLSD
-429 ETESLVEQVKDYQ
+429 TESMIEQAKEYQ
-442 IFKDQPFQTTRF
+442 LFKDQPFQTTRF

-460 TLMDQMNVLTTS
+460 ALTDQMNEPTIS
-472 VEEKETLQ
+472 NEERATLQ
-480 IKIEQLEAMKANL
+480 IKIEQFESMKANL

-527 EDRSIEVVDGL
+527 EERSIEVVNGL
-538 PLSPYSIEERNQ
+538 PLSPYSMEERNQ
-550 LLEVSRGNF
+550 MLEVSRGNF

-577 QDCMQDLDSL
+577 QDCMQDLDTL
-587 SPLALANLKR
+587 SPLAIANLKR
-597 MIETNRYLAPKDKE
+597 MIEKNRYLAPKDKE
-611 CFIQDIEELRTE
+611 LFIQEIEELRTE
-623 RINRY
+623 RLAEY
-628 QGQREDRLNHYRDQT
+628 QEQREERLNHYREQT
-643 ILYRLTAQI
+643 ILYRLTTQI
-652 QSLLGRRVPQKKRNM
+652 QSLLGRSVPQKKRNM
-667 DRWIRETKSK
+667 NRWIRETKSK

>member
-1 MSVSVLNRKFK
+1 MSASVLNRKFK
-12 NEKRRREKV
+12 NEKRRRAKV

-26 SMQVAKRENGKRSLI
+26 SMQVASRNNGKRSLI

-52 YSELYQKENYYGHRL
+52 YSELYEKENFYGHRL

-84 SNREYL
+84 SDREYL
-90 WNKMELAETSSNAQL
+90 WNKMELAETSPNARL

-149 SNNPHAH
+149 SNNPHVH

-165 EKGQISNKQKR
+165 ENGQILNKRKR
-176 IPVLDEHGKQ
+176 VPVLDEHGKQ
-186 VYNEKGHRKTVSIK
+186 VYNEKGQRETVSLR

-207 ELLLEARKEWANMT
+207 ELLLEARKEWANVT
-221 NKLLRERGIDEQIT
+221 NKLLRERGINEQIT
-235 EKSHKELGKKELPT
+235 EKSHKELGRKELPT
-249 VHEGVRSRQL
+249 IHEGVLSRKL
-259 EERGIITNQV
+259 EERGIVTDQV
-269 QHNQMV
+269 KHNQLV

-280 SVQKLNDLE
+280 SVHKLNDLK
-289 EKKELLIEQEQQP
+289 EKKELLMDQEQQP
-302 TKQFYNQTFSP
+302 TKQFYKQTFSP
-313 MEKKELRALAKE
+313 MEKKELKALAKE

-335 EKRLDELKCWEN
+335 EKRLDELKRWEN

-369 EREKIQQAESIL
+369 EREKIQQAEAIL

-389 QKHYPEIQTEDY
+389 QKHYPELQTENY
-401 SPKAL
+401 SPKVL
-406 QAIVTETIDQKELL
+406 QAIVAETINQKELL
-420 SKEDIKQLT
+420 KKEAIEQLSD
-429 ETESLVEQVKDYQ
+429 TESMIEQAKDYRL
-442 IFKDQPFQTTRF
+442 FKDQPFQTTRF

-460 TLMDQMNVLTTS
+460 TLIGQLNEPTTS

-527 EDRSIEVVDGL
+527 EDRSIEVIDGL

-550 LLEVSRGNF
+550 MLEVSRGNF

-587 SPLALANLKR
+587 SPLAQSNLKR
-597 MIETNRYLAPKDKE
+597 MIEKNRYLAPKDKE
-611 CFIQDIEELRTE
+611 LFIQDIEEQRTE
-623 RINRY
+623 R
-628 QGQREDRLNHYRDQT
+628 LTHYHEQT

-685 ERYQKRPKR
+685 ERYQKSPKR

>member
-1 MSVSVLNRKFK
+1 
-12 NEKRRREKV
+12 
-21 AIYHF
+21 
-26 SMQVAKRENGKRSLI
+26 MQVASRDNGKRSLI

-52 YSELYQKENYYGHRL
+52 YSELYEKENYYGHRL

-75 KPDYVPSEF
+75 KPDYVPEEF
-84 SNREYL
+84 GNREYL
-90 WNKMELAETSSNAQL
+90 WNKMELAETSPNAQL
-105 CREVNIALPVELSNE
+105 CREVNIALPVELSNK
-120 DQKELVTKYVQKMFV
+120 DQKELVTSYVQKMFV

-165 EKGQISNKQKR
+165 ERGQILNKQKR
-176 IPVLDEHGKQ
+176 VPVLDEHGKQ

-221 NKLLRERGIDEQIT
+221 NNLLRKRGIDEQIT

-249 VHEGVRSRQL
+249 IHEGVLSRKL
-259 EERGIITNQV
+259 EERGVVTNQV
-269 QHNQMV
+269 QHNQLV

-289 EKKELLIEQEQQP
+289 EKKELLIDQEQQP
-302 TKQFYNQTFSP
+302 TKQFYKQTFSP
-313 MEKKELRALAKE
+313 MEKKELKALAKE

-335 EKRLDELKCWEN
+335 EKRLDELKRWEN

-355 DIQTQRLQLSRISD
+355 DIQTQRLQLSKISD
-369 EREKIQQAESIL
+369 ERDKIQQAEEIL

-389 QKHYPEIQTEDY
+389 QKHYPELQTEDY
-401 SPKAL
+401 SPKVL

-420 SKEDIKQLT
+420 TKEIIEQLSD
-429 ETESLVEQVKDYQ
+429 TESMIEQAKEYQ
-442 IFKDQPFQTTRF
+442 LFKDQPFQTTRF

-460 TLMDQMNVLTTS
+460 TLTNQMNEPTIS
-472 VEEKETLQ
+472 NEERATLK
-480 IKIEQLEAMKANL
+480 IKIEQFESMKDNL
-493 NQYVNDELKELGI
+493 NQYVNAELEELGI
-506 NLDST
+506 KLDSS

-527 EDRSIEVVDGL
+527 EDYSIEVVDGL

-550 LLEVSRGNF
+550 MLEVSRGIF

-565 KQLNDCHGVYFI
+565 KHLNDCHGVYFI
-577 QDCMQDLDSL
+577 QDCMQDIDSL
-587 SPLALANLKR
+587 SPLAQANLKR
-597 MIETNRYLAPKDKE
+597 IIEKNRYLAPKDKE
-611 CFIQDIEELRTE
+611 LFIQDIEELRTE
-623 RINRY
+623 RINHY
-628 QGQREDRLNHYRDQT
+628 QEQREDRLNRYRDQT
-643 ILYRLTAQI
+643 ILYCLTAQI
-652 QSLLGRRVPQKKRNM
+652 QSFLGRRVPQKKRNM
-667 DRWIRETKSK
+667 AQWIRETKSK
-677 DKQQRELQ
+677 DKQRRELQ

>member
-1 MSVSVLNRKFK
+1 MSASVLNRKFK

-52 YSELYQKENYYGHRL
+52 YSELYEKENYYGHRS

-75 KPDYVPSEF
+75 KPDYVPEEF
-84 SNREYL
+84 DNREYL

-149 SNNPHAH
+149 SNNPHVH

-165 EKGQISNKQKR
+165 ENGQILNKRKR
-176 IPVLDEHGKQ
+176 VPLLDEHGKQ

-207 ELLLEARKEWANMT
+207 ELLLEARKEWANVT
-221 NKLLRERGIDEQIT
+221 NKLLRERGINEQIT
-235 EKSHKELGKKELPT
+235 DKSHKELGRKELPT
-249 VHEGVRSRQL
+249 IHEGVLSRKL
-259 EERGIITNQV
+259 EERGIVTEQV
-269 QHNQMV
+269 KHNQLV

-280 SVQKLNDLE
+280 SVHKLNDLK
-289 EKKELLIEQEQQP
+289 EKKELLMDQEQQP
-302 TKQFYNQTFSP
+302 TKQFYKQTFSP
-313 MEKKELRALAKE
+313 MEKKELKALAKE

-335 EKRLDELKCWEN
+335 EKRLDELKRWEN

-369 EREKIQQAESIL
+369 EREKIQQAEAIL

-389 QKHYPEIQTEDY
+389 QKHYPELQTENY
-401 SPKAL
+401 SPKVL
-406 QAIVTETIDQKELL
+406 QAIVAETINQKELL
-420 SKEDIKQLT
+420 EKEAIKQLSD
-429 ETESLVEQVKDYQ
+429 TESMIEQAKDYRL
-442 IFKDQPFQTTRF
+442 FKNQPFQTTRF

-460 TLMDQMNVLTTS
+460 TLIGQLNEPTIS
-472 VEEKETLQ
+472 VEEKEMLQ

-527 EDRSIEVVDGL
+527 EDRSIEVIDGL

-550 LLEVSRGNF
+550 MLEVSRGNF

-587 SPLALANLKR
+587 SPLAQSNLKR
-597 MIETNRYLAPKDKE
+597 MIEKNRYLAPKDKE
-611 CFIQDIEELRTE
+611 LFIQDIEEQRTE
-623 RINRY
+623 R
-628 QGQREDRLNHYRDQT
+628 LTHYHEQT